1 MQNFET
7 KQIQKRSDLLK
18 RICLP
23 AAFFAFL
30 VLIIY
35 QADTAYYNFAFK
47 MVGKIPYGD
56 KIGHI
61 VLYGIM
67 AFLLNYGF
75 RGRKWFKIQ
84 IGSLIVLLFSVLE
97 EISQAYFPSR
107 SFDWAD
113 IMASVVGIVLFTV
126 LFQWDMRHKSY
137 TDMSL
142 HVKVF

>member
-7 KQIQKRSDLLK
+7 TQTQKRSDLLK
-18 RICLP
+18 RIFLP

-35 QADTAYYNFAFK
+35 QADTAHYNFAFK

-126 LFQWDMRHKSY
+126 LFQWYMRHKSY

>member
-7 KQIQKRSDLLK
+7 TQTQKRSDLLK
-18 RICLP
+18 RIFLP
-23 AAFFAFL
+23 TAFFAFL

-35 QADTAYYNFAFK
+35 QADTAHYNFAFK
-47 MVGKIPYGD
+47 MVGRIPYGD

-75 RGRKWFKIQ
+75 EGEKWFKIQ
-84 IGSLIVLLFSVLE
+84 IGSIIVLVFSILE

-107 SFDWAD
+107 SFDLSD
-113 IMASVVGIVLFTV
+113 IMASIVGIIIFTF
-126 LFQWDMRHKSY
+126 LFQHLKREA
-137 TDMSL
+137 
-142 HVKVF
+142 

>member
-7 KQIQKRSDLLK
+7 TQTQKRSDLLK

-35 QADTAYYNFAFK
+35 QADTAHYNFAFK
-47 MVGKIPYGD
+47 MVGKIPFGD

-75 RGRKWFKIQ
+75 RGKKWFKIQ
-84 IGSLIVLLFSVLE
+84 IGSLIVLVFSVLE

-113 IMASVVGIVLFTV
+113 IMASIVGIVLFTI
-126 LFQWDMRHKSY
+126 LFQWYMRYKSC

>member
-7 KQIQKRSDLLK
+7 TQTQKRSDLLK
-18 RICLP
+18 RIFLP
-23 AAFFAFL
+23 TAFFAFL

-35 QADTAYYNFAFK
+35 QADTAHYNFAFK
-47 MVGKIPYGD
+47 MVGRIPYGD

-75 RGRKWFKIQ
+75 EGKKWFKIQ
-84 IGSLIVLLFSVLE
+84 IGSLIVLVFSILE

-107 SFDWAD
+107 SFDLAD
-113 IMASVVGIVLFTV
+113 IMASIVGIIIFTF
-126 LFQWDMRHKSY
+126 LFQHLKREA
-137 TDMSL
+137 
-142 HVKVF
+142 

>member
-7 KQIQKRSDLLK
+7 TQTQKRSDLLK
-18 RICLP
+18 RIFLP
-23 AAFFAFL
+23 TAFFAFL

-35 QADTAYYNFAFK
+35 QADTAHYNFAFK
-47 MVGKIPYGD
+47 MVGRIPYGD

-75 RGRKWFKIQ
+75 KGKKWFKIQ
-84 IGSLIVLLFSVLE
+84 IGSLIVLVFSILE

-107 SFDWAD
+107 SFDLAD
-113 IMASVVGIVLFTV
+113 IMASIVGIIIFTF
-126 LFQWDMRHKSY
+126 LFQHLKREA
-137 TDMSL
+137 
-142 HVKVF
+142 